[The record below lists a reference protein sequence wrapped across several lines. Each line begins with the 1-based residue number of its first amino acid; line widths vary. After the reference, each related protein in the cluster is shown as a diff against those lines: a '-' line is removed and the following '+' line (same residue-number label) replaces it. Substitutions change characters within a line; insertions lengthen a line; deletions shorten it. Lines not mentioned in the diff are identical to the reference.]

1 MDAAL
6 QDLAHGMR
14 EALAIWAALL
24 AAVFVTF
31 VVLTL
36 LSKRQ
41 EAKAG
46 RSGRPSWW
54 ARLRK
59 AIRDPEAARERQ
71 LAMERKNAELQEL
84 QRYSDEVA
92 VAASRTSV
100 MAGRRREEWE
110 AAQRTQ
116 EAAWRA
122 YEEAEKGVRRL
133 ERAQAFP
140 LTEDDPDTRRQH
152 MVRMVN
158 AAHQRGELSAAHLAD
173 ALMHRNGWDPTEHPF
188 AQQLR
193 MRRIIRDRLFRAY
206 QQASTL
212 EREAAAAADLAAS
225 SKRSLDDEAFSA
237 TLQVR
242 SAPRQASLRSS
253 SVRFQHS

>member
-24 AAVFVTF
+24 AAVVVTF
-31 VVLTL
+31 VILTL

-41 EAKAG
+41 ERRDVAPG
-46 RSGRPSWW
+46 PSWW

-59 AIRDPEAARERQ
+59 AVRDPEAARERQ
-71 LAMERKNAELQEL
+71 LAVEQRNAELREL
-84 QRYSDEVA
+84 QRFSDELA
-92 VAASRTSV
+92 VAASRTTV

-116 EAAWRA
+116 DAAWRA
-122 YEEAEKGVRRL
+122 FEEAEQAVRRL

-140 LTEDDPDTRRQH
+140 LTEDDPETRRQH

-158 AAHQRGELSAAHLAD
+158 AAHRDGELSAAHLAD
-173 ALMHRNGWDPTEHPF
+173 ALMHRNGWDPAEHPF

-193 MRRIIRDRLFRAY
+193 MRRIIRDRLFRTY

-212 EREAAAAADLAAS
+212 ERETAAAADLAAS
-225 SKRSLDDEAFSA
+225 SKRSLDDESFSA

-242 SAPRQASLRSS
+242 TAAPS
-253 SVRFQHS
+253 SVRFQRSRPALQ

>member
-6 QDLAHGMR
+6 QNLAHGMR

-24 AAVFVTF
+24 AAVLITF
-31 VVLTL
+31 AILTF

-41 EAKAG
+41 GAAAG
-46 RSGRPSWW
+46 PSWW

-59 AIRDPEAARERQ
+59 AIRDPEAVRERQ
-71 LAMERKNAELQEL
+71 IAIEQRTNELREL

-100 MAGRRREEWE
+100 VAARRREEWE

-122 YEEAEKGVRRL
+122 FEEAEQAVRRL

-140 LTEDDPDTRRQH
+140 LTEDDPATRRQH
-152 MVRMVN
+152 LVRMVN
-158 AAHQRGELSAAHLAD
+158 AAHQRGELSAANLAD

-193 MRRIIRDRLFRAY
+193 MRRIVRDRLFRAY
-206 QQASTL
+206 QQASML
-212 EREAAAAADLAAS
+212 ERETAAAADLAAS

-237 TLQVR
+237 TLQAR
-242 SAPRQASLRSS
+242 TAPRLTSLTPS
-253 SVRFQHS
+253 SVRF

>member
-6 QDLAHGMR
+6 QNLAHGMR

-24 AAVFVTF
+24 AAVVITF
-31 VVLTL
+31 AILTL

-41 EAKAG
+41 EARAG
-46 RSGRPSWW
+46 RSGPSWW

-71 LAMERKNAELQEL
+71 LALEQKSAEVREL
-84 QRYSDEVA
+84 QRYSDELA

-100 MAGRRREEWE
+100 MAARRREEWE

-122 YEEAEKGVRRL
+122 YEESEKAVRRL

-140 LTEDDPDTRRQH
+140 LTEDDPATRRQH

-206 QQASTL
+206 QQASAL
-212 EREAAAAADLAAS
+212 EREAAAAADLAES

-242 SAPRQASLRSS
+242 SAPPQASLRSS

>member
-24 AAVFVTF
+24 AAVVITF
-31 VVLTL
+31 TILSL

-41 EAKAG
+41 DAAPG
-46 RSGRPSWW
+46 PSWW

-59 AIRDPEAARERQ
+59 AVRDPEAVRERQ
-71 LAMERKNAELQEL
+71 LAVEQREAELREL
-84 QRYSDEVA
+84 QRYSDELA

-100 MAGRRREEWE
+100 VAARRREEWE
-110 AAQRTQ
+110 AAQRTR

-122 YEEAEKGVRRL
+122 YEEAEQAVRRL
-133 ERAQAFP
+133 ELANAFP
-140 LTEDDPDTRRQH
+140 LTEDDPATRRQH
-152 MVRMVN
+152 LVRMVN
-158 AAHQRGELSAAHLAD
+158 AAHQRGEISAAHLAD
-173 ALMHRNGWDPTEHPF
+173 ALMHRNGWDPAEHPF

-193 MRRIIRDRLFRAY
+193 LRRIVRDRLFRAY

-237 TLQVR
+237 SLQATLQVR
-242 SAPRQASLRSS
+242 SAPQLQSLTPS
-253 SVRFQHS
+253 SVRF

>member
-24 AAVFVTF
+24 AAVVITF
-31 VVLTL
+31 AILTF

-41 EAKAG
+41 SATAG
-46 RSGRPSWW
+46 PSWW

-59 AIRDPEAARERQ
+59 AVRDPEAARERQ
-71 LAMERKNAELQEL
+71 LAIEQRTAELREL

-100 MAGRRREEWE
+100 MAARRREEWE

-122 YEEAEKGVRRL
+122 YEEAEQAVRRL
-133 ERAQAFP
+133 ERANAFP
-140 LTEDDPDTRRQH
+140 LTEDDPATRRRH
-152 MVRMVN
+152 LVGMVN
-158 AAHQRGELSAAHLAD
+158 AAHQRGEISASDLAD
-173 ALMHRNGWDPTEHPF
+173 ALMHRNGWDPAEHPF

-193 MRRIIRDRLFRAY
+193 LRRIIRDRLFRAY

-212 EREAAAAADLAAS
+212 ERETAAAADLAAS

-242 SAPRQASLRSS
+242 SAPRLTSLTPS
-253 SVRFQHS
+253 SVRF

>member
-24 AAVFVTF
+24 AAVVITF
-31 VVLTL
+31 AILTF

-41 EAKAG
+41 GAAAG
-46 RSGRPSWW
+46 PSWW

-59 AIRDPEAARERQ
+59 AVRDPEAARERQ
-71 LAMERKNAELQEL
+71 LAIDRRTAELQEL

-122 YEEAEKGVRRL
+122 YEEAEGAVRRL

-140 LTEDDPDTRRQH
+140 LTEDDPAGRRQH
-152 MVRMVN
+152 LVRMVN
-158 AAHQRGELSAAHLAD
+158 AAHQRGEISATNLAD
-173 ALMHRNGWDPTEHPF
+173 ALMHRNGWDPAEHPF

-193 MRRIIRDRLFRAY
+193 LRRIIRDRLFRAY

-212 EREAAAAADLAAS
+212 ERETAAAADLAAS
-225 SKRSLDDEAFSA
+225 SKRSLEDETFSA
-237 TLQVR
+237 ILQVR
-242 SAPRQASLRSS
+242 TATPAS
-253 SVRFQHS
+253 SVRFQRSRPALP

>member
-24 AAVFVTF
+24 AAVVITF
-31 VVLTL
+31 AILTL
-36 LSKRQ
+36 LSRRGS
-41 EAKAG
+41 AA
-46 RSGRPSWW
+46 PSWW
-54 ARLRK
+54 ARLRR
-59 AIRDPEAARERQ
+59 AVRDPEAAQERRLAAERQ
-71 LAMERKNAELQEL
+71 TEELREL
-84 QRYSDEVA
+84 QRYSDELA

-100 MAGRRREEWE
+100 MAARRREEWE

-122 YEEAEKGVRRL
+122 YEEAEGAVRRL

-140 LTEDDPDTRRQH
+140 LTEDDPATRRQH
-152 MVRMVN
+152 MVRMAN
-158 AAHQRGELSAAHLAD
+158 AAHQRGEISAAHLAD

-188 AQQLR
+188 IQQLR

-212 EREAAAAADLAAS
+212 ERETAAAADLAAS
-225 SKRSLDDEAFSA
+225 SRRSLDDEAFSA
-237 TLQVR
+237 TLQAR
-242 SAPRQASLRSS
+242 RPAPS
-253 SVRFQHS
+253 SVRFQRSRPALP

>member
-24 AAVFVTF
+24 AAVVITF
-31 VVLTL
+31 AILTF

-41 EAKAG
+41 GAAPG
-46 RSGRPSWW
+46 PSWF

-59 AIRDPEAARERQ
+59 AVRDPEAARERQ
-71 LAMERKNAELQEL
+71 LAIE
-84 QRYSDEVA
+84 QRSDRDAGAAA
-92 VAASRTSV
+92 VQRRG
-100 MAGRRREEWE
+100 GRRRVPDVGDGGLGAREEWE

-122 YEEAEKGVRRL
+122 YEEAEQAVRRL

-140 LTEDDPDTRRQH
+140 LTEDDPADRRQH

-158 AAHQRGELSAAHLAD
+158 AAHQRGEISAANLAD

-212 EREAAAAADLAAS
+212 ERETAAAADLAAS
-225 SKRSLDDEAFSA
+225 SRRSLDDEAFSA
-237 TLQVR
+237 TLQAR
-242 SAPRQASLRSS
+242 SAPELTALTPS
-253 SVRFQHS
+253 SVRF

>member
-6 QDLAHGMR
+6 QDLAHGMQ

-24 AAVFVTF
+24 AAVVITF
-31 VVLTL
+31 AILSFM
-36 LSKRQ
+36 SKRQ
-41 EAKAG
+41 GAA
-46 RSGRPSWW
+46 SGPSWW
-54 ARLRK
+54 TRLRK
-59 AIRDPEAARERQ
+59 AVRDPEAVRERQ
-71 LAMERKNAELQEL
+71 LAIEQRTSEMREL

-100 MAGRRREEWE
+100 MAARRREEWE

-116 EAAWRA
+116 DAAWRA
-122 YEEAEKGVRRL
+122 YEEAERAVRRL
-133 ERAQAFP
+133 ERASAFP
-140 LTEDDPDTRRQH
+140 LTVDDPATRRQH

-158 AAHQRGELSAAHLAD
+158 AAHQRGEISAAHLAD
-173 ALMHRNGWDPTEHPF
+173 ALMHRNGWDPAEHPF

-193 MRRIIRDRLFRAY
+193 LRRLVRDRLFRAY

-212 EREAAAAADLAAS
+212 ERETAAAADLAAS

-237 TLQVR
+237 GLR
-242 SAPRQASLRSS
+242 AAPEARTSPRLTSLTPS
-253 SVRFQHS
+253 SVRF

>member
-24 AAVFVTF
+24 AAVVITF
-31 VVLTL
+31 AILTF

-41 EAKAG
+41 GAAPG
-46 RSGRPSWW
+46 PSWF

-59 AIRDPEAARERQ
+59 AVRDPEAARERQ
-71 LAMERKNAELQEL
+71 LAIEQRATEMREL
-84 QRYSDEVA
+84 QRYRDEVA

-100 MAGRRREEWE
+100 MAARRREEWE

-122 YEEAEKGVRRL
+122 YEEAEQAVRRL
-133 ERAQAFP
+133 ERASAFP
-140 LTEDDPDTRRQH
+140 LTEDDQATRRQH

-158 AAHQRGELSAAHLAD
+158 AAHQRGEISAANLAD

-212 EREAAAAADLAAS
+212 ERETAAAADLAAS
-225 SKRSLDDEAFSA
+225 SRRSLDDEVFSA
-237 TLQVR
+237 TLQAR
-242 SAPRQASLRSS
+242 SAPRLTALTPS
-253 SVRFQHS
+253 SVRF